1 MDRKVR
7 DEFAV
12 DENGVT
18 SDGYRRIVPASLRS
32 IYIGRAIG
40 LLISAAVFVPLIVC
54 SDVFEEY
61 AGPVRLV
68 SMILLAVVAIYLLVS
83 PIVFYRR
90 YRYRL
95 DDEKLEIRR
104 EIITIRH
111 ILVPVERIHQVEVVR
126 GPINR
131 MFGLSDVVVTTAGG
145 TVKVQFLEDGVAE
158 TIADSLNESVIR
170 LLKSRDP

>member
-32 IYIGRAIG
+32 MYIGRVIG

-61 AGPVRLV
+61 ADPVRLA
-68 SMILLAVVAIYLLVS
+68 SMILLAVVAVYMLVS

-95 DDEKLEIRR
+95 DDEKLEILRG
-104 EIITIRH
+104 IITIRH

>member
-90 YRYRL
+90 YRYTL
-95 DDEKLEIRR
+95 DDEKLEISRG
-104 EIITIRH
+104 IITIRH
-111 ILVPVERIHQVEVVR
+111 ILVPVERIYQVEVVR

>member
-32 IYIGRAIG
+32 MYIGRAIG

-104 EIITIRH
+104 GIITIRH

-126 GPINR
+126 GLINR

>member
-1 MDRKVR
+1 M
-7 DEFAV
+7 
-12 DENGVT
+12 T
-18 SDGYRRIVPASLRS
+18 HS
-32 IYIGRAIG
+32 
-40 LLISAAVFVPLIVC
+40 
-54 SDVFEEY
+54 
-61 AGPVRLV
+61 
-68 SMILLAVVAIYLLVS
+68 
-83 PIVFYRR
+83 
-90 YRYRL
+90 
-95 DDEKLEIRR
+95 
-104 EIITIRH
+104 H

>member
-32 IYIGRAIG
+32 MYIGRAIG
-40 LLISAAVFVPLIVC
+40 LLISATVFVPLIVC

-104 EIITIRH
+104 GIITIRH

>member
-32 IYIGRAIG
+32 MYIGRAIG
-40 LLISAAVFVPLIVC
+40 LLVTAAVFVPLIVF
-54 SDVFEEY
+54 SDVFEEF
-61 AGPVRLV
+61 GEMVRLG
-68 SMILLAVVAIYLLVS
+68 SITILAVVALYLLVS
-83 PIVFYRR
+83 PVVFYRR

-104 EIITIRH
+104 GIITIRH

>member
-32 IYIGRAIG
+32 MYIGRAIG
-40 LLISAAVFVPLIVC
+40 LLISAAVFVSLIVC

-104 EIITIRH
+104 GIITIRH